1 MRAAAVAHVGAPPE
15 AVRWGPRPRKVRCR
29 DWTPACGRW
38 GAWLLVGYTVAL
50 VLMTFAGE
58 RLLPPPASEVA
69 EVEVVAYD

>member
-1 MRAAAVAHVGAPPE
+1 
-15 AVRWGPRPRKVRCR
+15 
-29 DWTPACGRW
+29 
-38 GAWLLVGYTVAL
+38 VAL